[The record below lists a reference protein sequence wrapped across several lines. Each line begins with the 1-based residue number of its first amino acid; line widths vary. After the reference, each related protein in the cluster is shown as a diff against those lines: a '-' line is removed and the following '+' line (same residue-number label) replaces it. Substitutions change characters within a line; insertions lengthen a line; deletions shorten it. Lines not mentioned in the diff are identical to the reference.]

1 MDEFVPISKHMKSR
15 ESKIPIPSK
24 EMTDNCLLSV
34 LDISYVMYDGKCVQY
49 SFFFLAADLLSAITA
64 SKVSDM

>member
-24 EMTDNCLLSV
+24 EMTANCLLSV
-34 LDISYVMYDGKCVQY
+34 LDINYVTYDGKCVQY
-49 SFFFLAADLLSAITA
+49 SFF
-64 SKVSDM
+64 

>member
-24 EMTDNCLLSV
+24 EMTTNCLLSV
-34 LDISYVMYDGKCVQY
+34 LDINYVTYDGKCVQY
-49 SFFFLAADLLSAITA
+49 SFFLSADLLSAITA

>member
-24 EMTDNCLLSV
+24 EMTANCLLSV
-34 LDISYVMYDGKCVQY
+34 LDINYVTYDGKCVQY
-49 SFFFLAADLLSAITA
+49 CFFSAADLLSAITA